1 MLEKQS
7 LEKSGSKGQSQNEMV
22 SYGVMVTINQSF
34 NQGVSGRCGKATW
47 NAGKVCMGL
56 NSCRFFSG
64 KVWP

>member
-7 LEKSGSKGQSQNEMV
+7 LEKSGSKWQSQNEMV
-22 SYGVMVTINQSF
+22 SYGVMVTINQSVY
-34 NQGVSGRCGKATW
+34 QGVSGRCGKATW